1 MDFFTAMEVIASG
14 LSAQRTRMNLV
25 SENLA
30 HANTTRTA
38 EGGPYRRKDP
48 ILESRPLAARFEDV
62 LAEHAAGA
70 VQTVEVV
77 GVAEDTE
84 PPRLVHDPGH
94 PDADANGYVAMPNVQ
109 IVEESVNL
117 LMAARA
123 YEAGVTA
130 LGTVKTMAE
139 RAISIGG

>member
-14 LSAQRTRMNLV
+14 LGAHRTRMNLL

-30 HANTTRTA
+30 NAQTTRTA

-48 ILESRPLAARFEDV
+48 VFESQPLAVPFDQV
-62 LAEHAAGA
+62 LAGNLHGS
-70 VQTVEVV
+70 VQAVEVT
-77 GVAEDTE
+77 GVTQDSD

-94 PDADANGYVAMPNVQ
+94 PHANADGYVAMPNVHV
-109 IVEESVNL
+109 VEETVNL

-130 LGTVKTMAE
+130 LASVKTMAE

>member
-30 HANTTRTA
+30 NAQTTQTP

-48 ILESRPLAARFEDV
+48 IFQSAPLAVPFDEV
-62 LAEHAAGA
+62 LAGSAADA
-70 VQTVEVV
+70 VQTVEVT
-77 GVAEDTE
+77 GVVEDTD

-94 PDADANGYVAMPNVQ
+94 PHADANGYVAMPNVHV
-109 IVEESVNL
+109 VEETVNL

-130 LGTVKTMAE
+130 LGSVKAMAE
-139 RAISIGG
+139 RAISIGS

>member
-14 LSAQRTRMNLV
+14 LGAQRTRMNLV

-30 HANTTRTA
+30 NAQTTRTP

-48 ILESRPLAARFEDV
+48 IFESVPLAVPFGAV
-62 LAEHAAGA
+62 LGSVGGA
-70 VQTVEVV
+70 VQTVEVS
-77 GVAEDTE
+77 GVVEDTD
-84 PPRLVHDPGH
+84 PPRLVYDPGH
-94 PDADANGYVAMPNVQ
+94 PHADAHGYVAMPNVHM
-109 IVEESVNL
+109 VEETVNL

-130 LGTVKTMAE
+130 LGSVKAMAE

>member
-14 LSAQRTRMNLV
+14 LGAQRARMNIV

-30 HANTTRTA
+30 HAQTTRTA

-48 ILESRPLAARFEDV
+48 ILESRPLAVRFDEV
-62 LAEHAAGA
+62 LAGSAGGA
-70 VQTVEVV
+70 VQTVDVV
-77 GVAEDTE
+77 GIALDTD

-94 PDADANGYVAMPNVQ
+94 PDADANGYVAMPNIH
-109 IVEESVNL
+109 IVEETVNL

-139 RAISIGG
+139 RAISIGS

>member
-14 LSAQRTRMNLV
+14 LGAQRARMNIV
-25 SENLA
+25 AENLA
-30 HANTTRTA
+30 HAQTTRTP

-48 ILESRPLAARFEDV
+48 ILESRPLAVPFDEV
-62 LAEHAAGA
+62 LAGSAGGA

-77 GVAEDTE
+77 GVALDAS

-94 PDADANGYVAMPNVQ
+94 PHADANGYVAMPNIH
-109 IVEESVNL
+109 IVEETVNL
-117 LMAARA
+117 MMAARA

-139 RAISIGG
+139 RAISIGS

>member
-30 HANTTRTA
+30 NAQTTQTP

-48 ILESRPLAARFEDV
+48 VFESRPLAVPFDEV
-62 LAEHAAGA
+62 LAGRAGDA
-70 VQTVEVV
+70 VQTVEVT
-77 GVAEDTE
+77 GVVEDTD
-84 PPRLVHDPGH
+84 PPRLVYDPGH
-94 PDADANGYVAMPNVQ
+94 PHADANGYVAMPNVQ
-109 IVEESVNL
+109 VVEETVNL

-130 LGTVKTMAE
+130 LGSVKSMAE
-139 RAISIGG
+139 RAISIGS